1 MSTVA
6 AGHGGKPAKVKITRE
21 DLLGTEKRWRRFG
34 EPTPAGGSSHEDGTP
49 DHGLFGPGSVVW
61 EVLLHPATV
70 VFLNA
75 AQAAVQTRGYSPI
88 SAGLRDRDPV
98 ARKARAGTLNMLDVF
113 DRLSRNSGMHAPMWL
128 GDSKTA
134 ELMAKHLHNI
144 HQRVAGDVIDV
155 ARPELGGYA
164 ASGPRDAMWAALTEM
179 HPMLRVYEAFA
190 FRDGRMPHR
199 LPPEQRDQF
208 IAESAAYL
216 RLVGAPEEDIPTSM
230 AELGALYEKYA
241 DLFAPTGTVNITPG
255 TGEDWEKLAME
266 TVKRNFHPSHLRAL
280 IPYVLQTALVE
291 LPVIGALPAKTRRS
305 MGVGPRK
312 DKAAVRAAK
321 LFLPIAWL
329 MQQGPYERYVLRRMW
344 GPDSIRLLESARRLH
359 EQTLAQRAMTQLVS
373 EAAPAAATAATAT
386 ATNR

>member
-1 MSTVA
+1 MGTVA
-6 AGHGGKPAKVKITRE
+6 TGHGTRTAKIKITRE
-21 DLLGTEKRWRRFG
+21 DLLGTERRWRRFG
-34 EPTPAGGSSHEDGTP
+34 EPTPAGGSLNEDGTP

-75 AQAAVQTRGYSPI
+75 AQGAVQTKGYNPI
-88 SAGLRDRDPV
+88 NAGLRDRDPM
-98 ARKARAGTLNMLDVF
+98 ARKAREGTLNMLDVF

-128 GDSKTA
+128 GDTKTA
-134 ELMAKHLHNI
+134 QLMAKHLHNI
-144 HQRVAGDVIDV
+144 HKKVAGDVIDI

-164 ASGPRDAMWAALTEM
+164 ASEPSDAMWAALTEM

-190 FRDGRMPHR
+190 FRDGRKPHR
-199 LPPEQRDQF
+199 LSLEQRDRF

-241 DLFAPTGTVNITPG
+241 DLFEPSRTVNLTPG
-255 TGEDWEKLAME
+255 TGEDWFKLVMR
-266 TVKRNFHPSHLRAL
+266 TVKQNFHLSHLRAL
-280 IPYVLQTALVE
+280 VPYLLQTAVVE
-291 LPVIGALPAKTRRS
+291 LPVTGALPARTRRS
-305 MGVGPRK
+305 MGLGPRR

-329 MQQGPYERYVLRRMW
+329 MQQGPYERYILRRMW

-359 EQTLAQRAMTQLVS
+359 EQTLAQRAIGQLVGNATGPS
-373 EAAPAAATAATAT
+373 APTA
-386 ATNR
+386 